1 MSFNLIFMGTPEFG
15 REFLEYIHSNVEF
28 NIKAVYTQAPKKSN
42 RGQKVNLSPVHK
54 YAKDKNLNVFFPS
67 KFTKSEI
74 DNIKRIKP
82 KKIFTRNNIYHI
94 IFFSPYFYWLYGLLL
109 LGNLLDYFMVLAIRN
124 NICF

>member
-82 KKIFTRNNIYHI
+82 DVI
-94 IFFSPYFYWLYGLLL
+94 LVVAYGLILPE
-109 LGNLLDYFMVLAIRN
+109 
-124 NICF
+124 

>member
-82 KKIFTRNNIYHI
+82 DVI
-94 IFFSPYFYWLYGLLL
+94 LVVAYGLILPEEVLMIPSCGSVNVHASLL
-109 LGNLLDYFMVLAIRN
+109 PK
-124 NICF
+124 